1 MSSEQKN
8 LLTELVELS
17 HQLGHADRAMAILGE
32 GNTSARAPG
41 YDDESFWVKASGSEL
56 GTLRPAQLVRVSFEK
71 CRALIDGPELND
83 EQVKDGLLDAVVEGG
98 DGVRPSVE
106 TVLHAA
112 LLELPGA
119 LPGAGVN
126 FVGHTHPTA
135 INALTCSDR
144 FGEALTQRL
153 FPDQIVVCGPSAV
166 LVPYVDPGLPL
177 ARAVRDGAV
186 AYAEHWGEP
195 PKTVFMQNH
204 GFIALGKSAKQ
215 VLQISQMA
223 VKSAE
228 VLNGAF
234 AVGMPQFMS
243 EEQVNRIAGRDDE
256 HYRQKVLDGGA

>member
-1 MSSEQKN
+1 MTTPLLAE
-8 LLTELVELS
+8 LLTLS
-17 HQLGHADRAMAILGE
+17 HELGDPVRGMAILGE

-41 YDDESFWVKASGSEL
+41 NDADSFWVKASGSEL
-56 GTLRPAQLVRVSFEK
+56 STLRPEQLVRVSFAA
-71 CRALIDGPELND
+71 CRELMNGPDLTD
-83 EQVKDGLLDAVVEGG
+83 EQIKDGLQAAVVEGP

-106 TVLHAA
+106 TVLHAG
-112 LLELPGA
+112 LLELPGIH
-119 LPGAGVN
+119 

-166 LVPYVDPGLPL
+166 LVTYVDPGLPL
-177 ARAVRDGAV
+177 AREVLSGAR
-186 AYAEHWGEP
+186 AYAVQWGEP
-195 PKTVFMQNH
+195 PKTVYMQNH

-228 VLNGAF
+228 ILSGAF
-234 AVGMPQFMS
+234 AVGSPQFMTAP
-243 EEQVNRIAGRDDE
+243 QVARIAGRDDE
-256 HYRQKVLDGGA
+256 HYRQKVLDGG